1 MLLDKNSDISVFE
14 NIESFYKLDAEF
26 KKTLID
32 NGYIIDEKRDELEE
46 IKYMFEKA
54 YFNEDLLNVVL
65 VPSLNCNFKC
75 PYCFE
80 KDHLCGKENTK
91 KYFGTLKKFAEKHFK
106 LHSCVQISLFGGEPL
121 LYIKEFLKFLDW
133 VKVDSKKNKY
143 MYLTSMVTNGSLL
156 TEEIIDN
163 LISNNLL
170 SLQITIDSDKKTH
183 DSLRIFKD
191 NRPSF
196 DLLINKIKLLINKTK
211 DIEEFQFNM
220 RINLSN
226 TNIELF
232 KETLL
237 RFEPKYRKHIN
248 LLIRAVYKTH
258 VYQEENCNNVGEL
271 QEFYN
276 VGKDLGYKII
286 QSTYHFQSCE
296 GCADSKFFYL
306 MPDLTMWKCINDLSF
321 TKACFGRIG
330 EDGEPIIDP
339 INVVNW
345 YKSASSCFSDKKCI
359 DCKLLPDCL
368 GGCIMHNCKKNNKSC
383 KTFDMASLPY
393 IY

>member
-1 MLLDKNSDISVFE
+1 MLLDKDLDVSIFE
-14 NIESFYKLDAEF
+14 NIESFYKLDDKF
-26 KKTLID
+26 KKILID

-46 IKYMFEKA
+46 IKYMFEKT
-54 YFNEDLLNVVL
+54 YFDEDLLNVVL

-80 KDHLCGKENTK
+80 KDHLCGKQDIKN
-91 KYFGTLKKFAEKHFK
+91 YFKVLKKFAEKHFK
-106 LHSCVQISLFGGEPL
+106 LHKCVQISLFGGEPL
-121 LYIKEFLKFLDW
+121 LYIKQFLEFLNW
-133 VKVDSKKNKY
+133 VKKDAKKNKY
-143 MYLTSMVTNGSLL
+143 MYLTSIVTNGSLL
-156 TEEIIDN
+156 TEKIIDDLLEHN
-163 LISNNLL
+163 LF

-196 DLLINKIKLLINKTK
+196 ELLINNIKLLINKTK
-211 DIEEFQFNM
+211 DIENFQFNM

-226 TNIELF
+226 TNVNLF

-237 RFEPKYRKHIN
+237 KFEPEYRQYIN

-258 VYQEENCNNVGEL
+258 VYQEENCNKVNEL
-271 QEFYN
+271 KVFYE
-276 VGKDLGYKII
+276 VGKELGFKII
-286 QSTYHFQSCE
+286 QNTYHFQSCE

-321 TKACFGRIG
+321 KKACFGRIG

-345 YKSASSCFSDKKCI
+345 YKNASSCFNDEKCM

-368 GGCIMHNCKKNNKSC
+368 GGCILHNCKQNKKSC